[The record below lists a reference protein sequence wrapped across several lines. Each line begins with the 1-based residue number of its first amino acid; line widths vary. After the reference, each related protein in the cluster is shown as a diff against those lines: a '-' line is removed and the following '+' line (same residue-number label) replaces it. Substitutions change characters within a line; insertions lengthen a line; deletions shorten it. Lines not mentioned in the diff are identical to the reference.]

1 MRKLSLIL
9 LLISLTCLP
18 CLAQNVPYQRLLLLV
33 AGPSGDRIDPT
44 EQQVVSYLNQLRGQY
59 NLYNLQMGT
68 MHYDRPQERRLLTQV
83 LGFRPAAG
91 VTVGLVQLSE
101 QGYPQQTLYKSESV
115 TPSTLKAQQRELM
128 GKWSQL
134 TGESV
139 PPELRS
145 ATSAGTP
152 PQMTPPSD
160 LGGPPEMTPP
170 SDNGT
175 SSEPVAPPQS
185 GEVYSFEGIRTVV
198 TSLQQKTTSVWDDLK
213 NKPLREDRMDVP
225 VREATVALKQASDQ
239 LFQAHKRGVVYPLDL
254 LEQVRARG
262 RDWKHTDPRVYLPVE
277 LRSEVQ
283 PILNL
288 LEQIEAIEYQGRNT

>member
-1 MRKLSLIL
+1 MRKLSLVL
-9 LLISLTCLP
+9 LMIFFTCIP
-18 CLAQNVPYQRLLLLV
+18 CLGQTVPYQRLLLLV
-33 AGPSGDRIDPT
+33 AGPSGDRIDAT

-91 VTVGLVQLSE
+91 VTVGLVQLSD
-101 QGYPQQTLYKSESV
+101 QGYPQKTLYKSESV
-115 TPSTLKAQQRELM
+115 TPASLKAQQRELM

-139 PPELRS
+139 PPELQ
-145 ATSAGTP
+145 ATTSYA
-152 PQMTPPSD
+152 PPSQMPPPRET
-160 LGGPPEMTPP
+160 GGPPEKTSPP
-170 SDNGT
+170 ESVT
-175 SSEPVAPPQS
+175 SSDSVAPPQS

-198 TSLQQKTTSVWDDLK
+198 TSLNQTTTSVWDKLK

-225 VREATVALKQASDQ
+225 VREATVALKQASDE
-239 LFQAHKRGVVYPLDL
+239 LLQAHKRGVVYPLDL
-254 LEQVRARG
+254 LERVRARG
-262 RDWKHTDPRVYLPVE
+262 RDWKHTDPRIYLPVE
-277 LRSEVQ
+277 LRGEVQ

-288 LEQIEAIEYQGRNT
+288 LEQVEAIEYQGRNS